1 MDKALL
7 TLRWGFSAVLGI
19 AMLYWARGLSLRYN
33 AWTTRFRE
41 RNSHI
46 TPPPTPEW
54 RERNTKIM
62 TWIFRLFGTFLALL
76 STLAQRGRLTAD
88 SVAVTAP
95 CTCWLS
101 AEC

>member
-1 MDKALL
+1 MGKALL
-7 TLRWGFSAVLGI
+7 TVRWGFSAVLGI

-41 RNSHI
+41 RNPHI
-46 TPPPTPEW
+46 NPPPTPEW

-76 STLAQRGRLTAD
+76 SILALIGIRNQTEDHQILLALA
-88 SVAVTAP
+88 S
-95 CTCWLS
+95 
-101 AEC
+101 